1 MRNLAP
7 PVGRLL
13 AITNHITGASPWRNE
28 RACARAVRAQLRV
41 RYAETPIE
49 RKIPSRRYV
58 YTPELLAYARH
69 RFEHTDA
76 SLADIAVDLGIHKGT
91 VGDLAKRESW
101 VRYVPPPR
109 DLAPSVRLLEAAE
122 ALGLQPE
129 LTGSP
134 PADATDGVT
143 LEGQV
148 NDEGALP
155 PLADTV
161 VRLHRAVLEELAALE
176 LLRAQIRRQPQSGG
190 EAERTART
198 ISRLTETLQKLQR
211 LQCNAPENGSDYDMP
226 TDIDEFRNELARRI
240 DEFVSSRAHT
250 GDGE

>member
-1 MRNLAP
+1 MVKRT
-7 PVGRLL
+7 R
-13 AITNHITGASPWRNE
+13 
-28 RACARAVRAQLRV
+28 VRAR
-41 RYAETPIE
+41 RPRTTAC
-49 RKIPSRRYV
+49 KISEPPADKRISSHRYV
-58 YTPELLAYARH
+58 FTPELLAYARH

-91 VGDLAKRESW
+91 AGDLAKREGW

-122 ALGLQPE
+122 ALSLQPA

-134 PADATDGVT
+134 PAHATDGVT
-143 LEGQV
+143 PEGQA

-155 PLADTV
+155 PLAETV
-161 VRLHRAVLEELAALE
+161 VRLHRAVLDELAALE
-176 LLRAQIRRQPQSGG
+176 SMRARIRRQPQSGG

-211 LQCNAPENGSDYDMP
+211 LQCNAPENGSDYDIP
-226 TDIDEFRNELARRI
+226 ADIDEFRNELARRI